1 VTRAAAEVMP
11 AEAGIQVQAHKVNRD
26 WVPAYAG
33 TTEKGYRMIHK
44 AKRSNAVPFIL
55 IVVLLNSGWIASS
68 EAQSP
73 QSFYAG
79 KTITFL
85 AGSSAG
91 GGTDLTARLIARHM
105 ERYLPGNPTILVVN
119 KPGAG
124 GMIAVNELYNLKKPD
139 GLSISTMNTGA
150 LFGTATGND
159 ALKFELEKF
168 IWVGQA
174 LDEAQTVYVRSATPY
189 TSMDAIKKA
198 NKDGKQPKMGAQALD
213 HTSNVVVK
221 IMEQVLGLDFQ
232 VIPGYPGTPQILLD
246 IERGALDGRSQGTG
260 SLLGTRRE
268 WIEKRFIRL
277 LATSRNK
284 RDSRLPEVPTIEELA
299 LPGRKNLLSAL
310 YAAENIGRSV
320 VLPPGVPPDRV
331 KVLRDAFA
339 EMTQDAQF
347 LKEAEKIGLEIGL
360 TRGEDMNRDIEK
372 TIRDKE
378 LMAVYRKIMSAQ

>member
-1 VTRAAAEVMP
+1 LRHSLRARKVIESVGSKSYPENVDSESKKVVHKMCLGNRFCSIVM
-11 AEAGIQVQAHKVNRD
+11 GF
-26 WVPAYAG
+26 
-33 TTEKGYRMIHK
+33 
-44 AKRSNAVPFIL
+44 FIS
-55 IVVLLNSGWIASS
+55 LLLIASVG
-68 EAQSP
+68 AQSP
-73 QSFYAG
+73 GNFYEG
-79 KTITFL
+79 KTITLF

-91 GGTDLTARLIARHM
+91 GGTDLTARLIAKHL
-105 ERYLPGNPTILVVN
+105 ERYIPGKPTVLVIN

-124 GMIAVNELYNLKKPD
+124 GMIAVNELYNVKKPD
-139 GLSISTMNTGA
+139 GLTMSTMNTGA
-150 LFGTATGND
+150 LFGLATGND
-159 ALKFELEKF
+159 ALKFDLQKF

-189 TSMDAIKKA
+189 TSLDAIRKA
-198 NKDGKQPKMGAQALD
+198 NKEGKQPKMGAQSLD

-221 IMEQVLGLDFQ
+221 IVEQILGLDFQ

-268 WIEKRFIRL
+268 WIEKRYIRL
-277 LATSRNK
+277 LVTSKNK
-284 RDSRLPEVPTIEELA
+284 RDPRLPEVPTIEELA
-299 LPGRKNLLSAL
+299 PAGKKNLLSAL

-320 VLPPGVPPDRV
+320 VLPPGVSPERV

-339 EMTQDAQF
+339 EMTQDPQF

-372 TIRDKE
+372 TVRDKE
-378 LMAVYRKIMSAQ
+378 LMGVYKMIMTAQ